1 MRVLVTGGRDWP
13 TTEWGVGIVEY
24 ALDRLNEI
32 GDDGVSLVI
41 EGAAPGADTIAR
53 NWALRDGVP
62 LAEFPAPWKSHLGKS
77 AGMER
82 NRWMLRFGSP
92 DIVLAFPTP
101 SSHGTWGM
109 VKLAKAW
116 GIPVQVED
124 ALTKEGA
131 A

>member
-13 TTEWGVGIVEY
+13 KNDWGRGIVEY

-41 EGAAPGADTIAR
+41 EGAAPGADEIAR
-53 NWALRDGVP
+53 DWALRDGVP
-62 LAEFPAPWKSHLGKS
+62 LAEFPAPWKSHWGDA

-82 NRWMLRFGSP
+82 NKWMLRFGSP

-101 SSHGTWGM
+101 KSRGTWGM
-109 VKLAKAW
+109 VKLAKGW
-116 GIPVQVED
+116 NIPVQVEE
-124 ALTKEGA
+124 ALTKAGVA
-131 A
+131 